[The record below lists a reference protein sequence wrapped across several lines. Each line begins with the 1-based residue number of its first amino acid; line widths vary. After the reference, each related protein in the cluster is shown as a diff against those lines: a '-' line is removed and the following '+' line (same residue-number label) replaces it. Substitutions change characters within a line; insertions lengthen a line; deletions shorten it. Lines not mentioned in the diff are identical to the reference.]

1 MLPDIFKN
9 YFQKRS
15 DTHQHNTIN
24 CYKLHVPRARTH
36 LGKQTLKIRG
46 AEYYNELS
54 SLIITKHT
62 YKSFTGAVQNHI
74 IQSYI

>member
-1 MLPDIFKN
+1 MLPDICNN
-9 YFQKRS
+9 YFHKRS
-15 DTHQHNTIN
+15 DIHQHNTIN
-24 CYKLHVPRARTH
+24 CYMLHVPRARTN
-36 LGKQTLKIRG
+36 LGKQTLKIRD

-62 YKSFTGAVQNHI
+62 YKSFTRAVQYHI